1 MKIFLN
7 LLFFVLLCLN
17 CSLAQSA
24 SAAPNDQ
31 NSNTNTDNINTEIQH
46 SDNNKKTSHVP
57 VLVTQTKDVKPTE
70 LKEKDDFSFY
80 IAPFIGFGAFLTDS
94 IQVANYPYL
103 SGELRMG
110 FRVSERFY
118 AMFSVETGFNIKDR
132 SYPSLTTITVAPE
145 FYVIDSLS
153 VFAGIGLGILTAN
166 TNITSN
172 ILTETRAG
180 FEWKIGLNW
189 QAVKWGEKDEYVF
202 PISIAYTGAKT
213 KWVTCHTIMLSL
225 GFMFFN

>member
-1 MKIFLN
+1 MGTT
-7 LLFFVLLCLN
+7 
-17 CSLAQSA
+17 
-24 SAAPNDQ
+24 
-31 NSNTNTDNINTEIQH
+31 TNTDVPH
-46 SDNNKKTSHVP
+46 SKDDKKKSYVP
-57 VLVTQTKDVKPTE
+57 VLVKQTDVKPAE
-70 LKEKDDFSFY
+70 ANDKDDFIFY

-94 IQVANYPYL
+94 IQVSNYPYL

-132 SYPSLTTITVAPE
+132 SYPALTTITVAPE
-145 FYVIDSLS
+145 FYIIDSLS
-153 VFAGIGLGILTAN
+153 VFAGLGLGILTAN

-180 FEWKIGLNW
+180 FEWKLGLNW
-189 QAVKWGEKDEYVF
+189 QAIKWGEKEEYVF
-202 PISIAYTGAKT
+202 PISIAYTGVRT
-213 KWVTCHTIMLSL
+213 KWVTCHTVMLSL